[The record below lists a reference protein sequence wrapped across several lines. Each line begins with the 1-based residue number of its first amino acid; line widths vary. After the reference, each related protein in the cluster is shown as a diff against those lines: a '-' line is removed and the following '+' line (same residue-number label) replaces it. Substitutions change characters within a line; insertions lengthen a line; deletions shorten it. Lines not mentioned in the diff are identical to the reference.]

1 MLATTGASSGTTVLA
16 SRESATARRPNGR
29 WNGLDSAAVGGRSNA
44 ATIWY
49 IDAAGRL
56 ATARVTTGISDGIMT
71 EIDGPALREGMQVIA
86 GVLQSGENGSNSPF
100 NQEQPDRRARGGF

>member
-1 MLATTGASSGTTVLA
+1 M
-16 SRESATARRPNGR
+16 
-29 WNGLDSAAVGGRSNA
+29 
-44 ATIWY
+44 IWY